1 MLRSYHQRNLCP
13 LPERTKGENH
23 SQQHLGP
30 DSRCRRRL
38 RGLTWPR
45 TGLCARATRRLVGQ
59 GRGLQEGWGEGRRTG
74 TRRARVCTRVCVCA
88 CMYTCVCVR
97 TACLSDLTE
106 HGPLPPPPSPAAASA
121 ASAREHQVWVA
132 RTPPPTSLGRV
143 PGQVAEEGRGT
154 HAAPVQDR
162 APAGPPS
169 PSAPCRPRSPLVL
182 PPLPSARGP
191 RRLSEQAP
199 LHVLPCPHPK
209 PWSLRLC
216 DQRGKRDFTAGMT
229 LRDLRWSF

>member
-1 MLRSYHQRNLCP
+1 MCQSDQ
-13 LPERTKGENH
+13 KAG
-23 SQQHLGP
+23 GP
-30 DSRCRRRL
+30 GAGPTGGMG
-38 RGLTWPR
+38 RGAEDKDAP
-45 TGLCARATRRLVGQ
+45 CARVHT
-59 GRGLQEGWGEGRRTG
+59 
-74 TRRARVCTRVCVCA
+74 CVCVCA
-88 CMYTCVCVR
+88 YMYTCVCVR

-106 HGPLPPPPSPAAASA
+106 HRPLPPPPSPAAASA

-132 RTPPPTSLGRV
+132 RTLPPTSLGRV

-162 APAGPPS
+162 APAGPPQPIGPLS
-169 PSAPCRPRSPLVL
+169 PCSPLVL

-209 PWSLRLC
+209 PWSLGNGTS
-216 DQRGKRDFTAGMT
+216 QPG
-229 LRDLRWSF
+229 